1 MKEIRNL
8 EDVAKWVYNCSN
20 CKYSSASK
28 LENAPCAY
36 CRYPYTEWKPQDT
49 NDEQTAKA
57 DAGKLDLTLVPTKAI
72 RDCAIVREY
81 GNRKYGSRDNW
92 KQVSVERYTSALY
105 RHLLAFIEDP
115 HGVDEE
121 SGIQHYKHLLCNACF
136 ISALMED

>member
-1 MKEIRNL
+1 MNNQE
-8 EDVAKWVYNCSN
+8 
-20 CKYSSASK
+20 
-28 LENAPCAY
+28 
-36 CRYPYTEWKPQDT
+36 
-49 NDEQTAKA
+49 AKA

-81 GNRKYGSRDNW
+81 GNKKYGSRDNW
-92 KQVSVERYTSALY
+92 KQVSVERYTAALY

-136 ISALMED
+136 ISALMEE

>member
-1 MKEIRNL
+1 MKKN
-8 EDVAKWVYNCSN
+8 DCTT
-20 CKYSSASK
+20 CKYEMHSMD
-28 LENAPCAY
+28 LEPCWTCY
-36 CRYPYTEWKPQDT
+36 RGFPMWTPKEDNNQ
-49 NDEQTAKA
+49 EAKA

-92 KQVSVERYTSALY
+92 KQVSVERYTAALY

-121 SGIQHYKHLLCNACF
+121 SGIPHYKHLLCNACF